1 MRFFKFVFIL
11 TLFFCSPAF
20 AQPAEFKDSGYELF
34 SACTSHYDTDYGY
47 CAGYVTAVADVLL
60 QQPLYGFSACN
71 HAPVKAQQLVDL
83 VTLFLEDNSELQARP
98 AKLVIAMALA
108 RAFPCQ

>member
-1 MRFFKFVFIL
+1 MRLLSVFFLIF
-11 TLFFCSPAF
+11 LFPATAL
-20 AQPAEFKDSGYELF
+20 AQQAEFKDSGYELF

-60 QQPLYGFSACN
+60 QQPLYGFGACN
-71 HAPVKAQQLVDL
+71 HAPVKSQQLVDL
-83 VTLFLEDNSELQARP
+83 VTLFLEDNPELQSRP
-98 AKLVIAMALA
+98 AKLVVAMALA